1 MAKQKDLDKEG
12 ITKEFLSTLSVKKL
26 GNPVQLLPNDEPIN
40 LIKCMAG
47 FWVSLDGEILKNE
60 KNEYLVISDKEAL
73 IGRARYLLNF
83 KDEIKSQKIEQEI
96 ERLKNL
102 VDKKLDYVLD
112 QMQEILIYS
121 GHIVPSGF
129 KGTLYKIMEAE
140 ESQIM
145 KRDKALEIVD
155 EETVKL
161 YENLKKQ
168 KELNEKK
175 DYNSLYVFLIQKG
188 LNEIASFDTTNPKHI
203 NALIRNFN
211 RDKIEST
218 IIEIQSS
225 DHLYNIAK
233 FNIEK
238 QLGFTY
244 YEYAGKFTEAS
255 KINGIKSSNDI
266 LDKDNSNIDEVYNEG
281 VKLCELAKLN
291 YQKAI
296 ELDKQKAEDYGYKI
310 KEIDR
315 YIAKLKAKE

>member
-112 QMQEILIYS
+112 QMEEILIYS

-145 KRDKALEIVD
+145 KRNKALEIVD
-155 EETVKL
+155 EETLKL
-161 YENLKKQ
+161 YENLKNQ

-203 NALIRNFN
+203 NALIRNFH

-238 QLGFTY
+238 Q
-244 YEYAGKFTEAS
+244 
-255 KINGIKSSNDI
+255 
-266 LDKDNSNIDEVYNEG
+266 
-281 VKLCELAKLN
+281 
-291 YQKAI
+291 Q
-296 ELDKQKAEDYGYKI
+296 
-310 KEIDR
+310 
-315 YIAKLKAKE
+315 

>member
-238 QLGFTY
+238 Q
-244 YEYAGKFTEAS
+244 
-255 KINGIKSSNDI
+255 
-266 LDKDNSNIDEVYNEG
+266 
-281 VKLCELAKLN
+281 
-291 YQKAI
+291 Q
-296 ELDKQKAEDYGYKI
+296 
-310 KEIDR
+310 
-315 YIAKLKAKE
+315 

>member
-1 MAKQKDLDKEG
+1 MKQKELDKEG

-47 FWVSLDGEILKNE
+47 FWVSVDGEILKNE
-60 KNEYLVISDKEAL
+60 KNEYLVISDKDAL

-96 ERLKNL
+96 EGLKSL

-112 QMQEILIYS
+112 QMEEILIYS

-129 KGTLYKIMEAE
+129 KGTLYKMMEAE
-140 ESQIM
+140 ESQIV
-145 KRDKALEIVD
+145 KRNKALEIVD
-155 EETVKL
+155 DDTLKL
-161 YENLKKQ
+161 YENLKNQ
-168 KELNEKK
+168 KELKDKK

-188 LNEIASFDTTNPKHI
+188 LNEIASFDTTNLNHI
-203 NALIRNFN
+203 NALIRNFH

-238 QLGFTY
+238 Q
-244 YEYAGKFTEAS
+244 
-255 KINGIKSSNDI
+255 
-266 LDKDNSNIDEVYNEG
+266 
-281 VKLCELAKLN
+281 
-291 YQKAI
+291 Q
-296 ELDKQKAEDYGYKI
+296 
-310 KEIDR
+310 
-315 YIAKLKAKE
+315 